1 MNILYLIMFFILG
14 TVFGSFFNVLATRIP
29 QNESIIRPGSHC
41 EKCGHK
47 LKWYELIPILSFIFQ
62 KGRCTNCKTQLS
74 LLYPFSE
81 IALGLL
87 FMISYYSFGFSYE
100 LMISIILSSVMILVT
115 VSDLTYLM
123 IPDRFIFIPIILIL
137 IIKLVFLG
145 TKAFLLSIFSGFLC
159 FLIMYLIMK
168 FGEFIFKKECLG
180 GADVKLMILSGVTL
194 EPFLSL
200 LVIII
205 ASFIALPVSLL
216 LLFKH
221 KENIIPFGPFLV
233 IGILIIF
240 FLKLDTMS
248 IVEFLLGRR

>member
-1 MNILYLIMFFILG
+1 MDVLYLIMFFIFGL
-14 TVFGSFFNVLATRIP
+14 VFGSFFNVLALRIP
-29 QNESIIRPGSHC
+29 EKESIINPPSHC
-41 EKCGHK
+41 EKCGHR
-47 LKWYELIPILSFIFQ
+47 LKWYELIPVISFIIQ
-62 KGRCTNCKTQLS
+62 KGKCKNCQTKLS

-87 FMISYYSFGFSYE
+87 FAVSFYSFGFTYE
-100 LMISIILSSVMILVT
+100 LIIAIILSSVMVLVT
-115 VSDLTYLM
+115 VSDLTYMM
-123 IPDRFIFIPIILIL
+123 IPDRFIFIPVIMILL
-137 IIKLVFLG
+137 IKLIFLG
-145 TKAFLLSIFSGFLC
+145 VKPFILAIFSGFIC

-200 LVIII
+200 LVIIL

-216 LLFKH
+216 LLFRH

-233 IGILIIF
+233 IGILVIF

-248 IVEFLLGRR
+248 IVGFLLGRR

>member
-14 TVFGSFFNVLATRIP
+14 TVFGSFFNVLAIRIP
-29 QNESIIRPGSHC
+29 KKESIIRPGSHC

-62 KGRCTNCKTQLS
+62 KGKCTSCKTQLS

-81 IALGLL
+81 LALGLL

-100 LMISIILSSVMILVT
+100 LIISIILSSVMILVT

-123 IPDRFIFIPIILIL
+123 IPDRFIFIPIILVL
-137 IIKLVFLG
+137 IIKLIFLG
-145 TKAFLLSIFSGFLC
+145 MKAFLLSIFSGFLC

>member
-1 MNILYLIMFFILG
+1 MEILYLILFFILG
-14 TVFGSFFNVLATRIP
+14 LVFGSFFNVLALRIP
-29 QNESIIRPGSHC
+29 RNESIIYPASHC

-47 LKWYELIPILSFIFQ
+47 LKWYELIPIISYIIQ
-62 KGRCTNCKTQLS
+62 KGKCKNCKTPLS

-81 IALGLL
+81 LALGLL
-87 FMISYYSFGFSYE
+87 FMVSYYSFGFTYE
-100 LMISIILSSVMILVT
+100 FLISLILSCVMVLVT
-115 VSDLTYLM
+115 VSDLSYLM

-137 IIKLVFLG
+137 LIKLIFLG
-145 TKAFLLSIFSGFLC
+145 LKTFLFSVFSGFIC

-168 FGEFIFKKECLG
+168 FGEYIFKKECLG

-200 LVIII
+200 LVIIL
-205 ASFIALPVSLL
+205 ASFIALPVSLF
-216 LLFKH
+216 LLFRH

-233 IGILIIF
+233 IGILVIF

-248 IVEFLLGRR
+248 IVGFLLGRS

>member
-1 MNILYLIMFFILG
+1 MEILYLILFFILG
-14 TVFGSFFNVLATRIP
+14 LVFGSFFNVLASRIP
-29 QNESIIRPGSHC
+29 RNESIIFPASHC

-47 LKWYELIPILSFIFQ
+47 LKWYELIPVVSYIIQ
-62 KGRCTNCKTQLS
+62 KGKCKNCKTKLS

-81 IALGLL
+81 VALGL
-87 FMISYYSFGFSYE
+87 MYAVSYYSFGFNYE
-100 LMISIILSSVMILVT
+100 LLIAIILSSVMVLVT
-115 VSDLTYLM
+115 VSDLTYMM
-123 IPDRFIFIPIILIL
+123 IPDRFIFIPVILVL
-137 IIKLVFLG
+137 LIKLIFMGV
-145 TKAFLLSIFSGFLC
+145 KVFLLSLFSGFIC
-159 FLIMYLIMK
+159 FVIMYLIMK

-180 GADVKLMILSGVTL
+180 GADVKLMILSGVVL

-200 LVIII
+200 LVIIL

-216 LLFKH
+216 LLFRH

-248 IVEFLLGRR
+248 IVNFLLGR

>member
-1 MNILYLIMFFILG
+1 MEILYLIMFFILG
-14 TVFGSFFNVLATRIP
+14 LVFGSFFNVLASRIP
-29 QNESIIRPGSHC
+29 RNESIIFPASHC

-47 LKWYELIPILSFIFQ
+47 LKWYELIPVVSYIIQ
-62 KGRCTNCKTQLS
+62 KGKCRNCKTKLS

-81 IALGLL
+81 VALGL
-87 FMISYYSFGFSYE
+87 MYAVSYYSFGFNYE
-100 LMISIILSSVMILVT
+100 LLIAIILSSVMVLVT
-115 VSDLTYLM
+115 VSDLTYMM
-123 IPDRFIFIPIILIL
+123 IPDRFIFIPVILVL
-137 IIKLVFLG
+137 LIKLIFMGV
-145 TKAFLLSIFSGFLC
+145 KVFLLSLFSGFIC
-159 FLIMYLIMK
+159 FVIMYLIMK

-180 GADVKLMILSGVTL
+180 GADVKLMILSGVVL

-200 LVIII
+200 LVIIL

-216 LLFKH
+216 LLFRH

-248 IVEFLLGRR
+248 IVNFLLGR